1 MDFSFLDAFDETF
14 DRTAVQRFAR
24 ALWGIEASFCYR
36 DFARSARFCA
46 DALRGAGARGVRCIP
61 IAADGR
67 TASGDFVMPQAWDVD
82 AARLEIAARPDAP
95 AEALADLRESRFAV
109 ANRCGPTPRAGVEG
123 PVVHVENPARMP
135 GVAGAFVFV
144 DTLYTAAVR
153 ERAVRGGALG
163 IVSAFT
169 PAPDAPDGTYWING
183 WGGGP
188 GWYQTAEEAPL
199 PCFLDHA
206 RARAAA
212 APAAGVGRSRPPA
225 RPRRVAPVRTA
236 RSTTSQA

>member
-144 DTLYTAAVR
+144 DTLYPAAVR
-153 ERAVRGGALG
+153 ERAVRGGAWSSTPG
-163 IVSAFT
+163 NCRASYRHWFT
-169 PAPDAPDGTYWING
+169 PDSRDDILGLRLVVVV
-183 WGGGP
+183 GGLIQG
-188 GWYQTAEEAPL
+188 AEP
-199 PCFLDHA
+199 
-206 RARAAA
+206 
-212 APAAGVGRSRPPA
+212 
-225 RPRRVAPVRTA
+225 
-236 RSTTSQA
+236 